1 MYNSLWYTLGRVVST
16 PTERQ
21 SKDGKAYSTVYVEL
35 FGGMR
40 VSALAGK
47 QQLNKGDYV
56 GIKIT
61 PKSKGQAAYNVM
73 PLNDDAR
80 DMIIGAARFIDAPA
94 CADDDELLPF

>member
-1 MYNSLWYTLGRVVST
+1 MYSSLWYTLGRVVST

-61 PKSKGQAAYNVM
+61 PKPKGQAAYNVM

-80 DMIIGAARFIDAPA
+80 DMIIGAARFIDAPT
-94 CADDDELLPF
+94 CVDDEELPF

>member
-21 SKDGKAYSTVYVEL
+21 SKDGKSYSTVYVEL
-35 FGGMR
+35 LGGMR

-47 QQLNKGDYV
+47 EKYSKGDYV

-61 PKSKGQAAYNVM
+61 PKAKGQAAYNVM
-73 PLNDDAR
+73 PLNDDAQA
-80 DMIIGAARFIDAPA
+80 MIIGAAKFIDAPT
-94 CADDDELLPF
+94 CADDEELPF